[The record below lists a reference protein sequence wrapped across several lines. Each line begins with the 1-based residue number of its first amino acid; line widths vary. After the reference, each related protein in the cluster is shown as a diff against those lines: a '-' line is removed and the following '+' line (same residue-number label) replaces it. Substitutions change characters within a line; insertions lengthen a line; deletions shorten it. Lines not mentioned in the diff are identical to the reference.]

1 MYNNILSHRML
12 SLLTLYQ
19 ALFAYLK
26 IHFLIT
32 IFGLWVE
39 SHVRMTLG
47 LIYQALRPYF
57 VSCDVVYIHLRL
69 LEIQSD
75 QPKNNLKKNLVTHE
89 SKIIVCIL
97 YTECSMAEFRI
108 SSYDFQNYL
117 IIKSRNSFFL
127 RLSHLIFIF
136 MKFIFSLKIF
146 DAKITLI
153 NAFFC
158 DLIFSKK

>member
-12 SLLTLYQ
+12 SLLTLCQ

-32 IFGLWVE
+32 IFGLWAE

-69 LEIQSD
+69 LGIQSD
-75 QPKNNLKKNLVTHE
+75 QPKNNMKKNLVTHE
-89 SKIIVCIL
+89 SKVIL
-97 YTECSMAEFRI
+97 FNIHSVLWQKLHPFQNKFRI
-108 SSYDFQNYL
+108 SSDDFENYL

-127 RLSHLIFIF
+127 RLSHLVFIF
-136 MKFIFSLKIF
+136 MKFIFL
-146 DAKITLI
+146 
-153 NAFFC
+153 
-158 DLIFSKK
+158 SKFLMQK